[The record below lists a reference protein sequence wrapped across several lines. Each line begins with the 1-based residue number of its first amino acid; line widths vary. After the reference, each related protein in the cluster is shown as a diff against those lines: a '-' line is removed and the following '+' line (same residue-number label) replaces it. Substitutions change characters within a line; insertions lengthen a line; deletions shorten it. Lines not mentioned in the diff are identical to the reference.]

1 MGYALPGSCGVAT
14 FSDGPVV
21 SYNGDGSVMMNLQE
35 LQTVVRNHFNI
46 KIVII
51 NNDGYSGVRH
61 GQKAHFR
68 GKSIGTDESNGLTL
82 PSFEKLAVA
91 FGIKYLKI
99 STYSEIKDKVSEMFS
114 NNEPCILEV
123 ICDPKQFDL
132 HNGLVMYG
140 KRKFGF
146 RPIEDQSPYLDRDL
160 FFKEMIV
167 KPMDTSYGKPV

>member
-1 MGYALPGSCGVAT
+1 
-14 FSDGPVV
+14 
-21 SYNGDGSVMMNLQE
+21 
-35 LQTVVRNHFNI
+35 
-46 KIVII
+46 
-51 NNDGYSGVRH
+51 
-61 GQKAHFR
+61 
-68 GKSIGTDESNGLTL
+68 
-82 PSFEKLAVA
+82 
-91 FGIKYLKI
+91 
-99 STYSEIKDKVSEMFS
+99 MFS

-123 ICDPKQFDL
+123 ICDPEQLDL